1 MKRIHTEDLIFKEN
15 RQTIPHQSK
24 KSVKQCRREE
34 TLPKVGESPRTKA
47 KDPAHK
53 ARNDAPRS
61 PDRGN
66 FLLADRNGKGGFSFA
81 YFTNL

>member
-15 RQTIPHQSK
+15 RQAIPHQSK

-34 TLPKVGESPRTKA
+34 TLPKAGESPRAQA

-66 FLLADRNGKGGFSFA
+66 FLFADRNGKGGFLFA